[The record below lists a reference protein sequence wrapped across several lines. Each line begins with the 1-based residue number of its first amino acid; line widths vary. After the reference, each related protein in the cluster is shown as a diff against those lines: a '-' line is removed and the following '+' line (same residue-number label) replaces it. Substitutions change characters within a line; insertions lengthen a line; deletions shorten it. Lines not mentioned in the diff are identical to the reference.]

1 MDLEFGNFDFDK
13 PNNGNMQ
20 DLMDK
25 VDNLS
30 IDWDKF
36 GEVNEN
42 SQSLSKSNI
51 SDMFNKSKKS

>member
-1 MDLEFGNFDFDK
+1 
-13 PNNGNMQ
+13 
-20 DLMDK
+20 MDK